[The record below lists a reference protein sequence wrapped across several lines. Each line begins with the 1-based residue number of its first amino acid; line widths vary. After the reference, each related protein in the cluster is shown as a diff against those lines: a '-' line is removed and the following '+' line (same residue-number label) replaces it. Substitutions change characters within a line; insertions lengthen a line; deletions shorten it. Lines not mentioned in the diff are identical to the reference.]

1 MEEQRIQ
8 HSQKPVTQVL
18 YMRVT
23 KDKYELP
30 LNVCA
35 SVREL
40 ARQTGRKESSIFT
53 FLSKN
58 KPGWKRVEIELDEE
72 EEI

>member
-8 HSQKPVTQVL
+8 NNQRPVKQVL

-23 KDKYELP
+23 RDKYEFP

-35 SVREL
+35 TVREL
-40 ARQTGRKESSIFT
+40 ARQTGRTESSIFT
-53 FLSKN
+53 LISKN

-72 EEI
+72 EDF

>member
-1 MEEQRIQ
+1 
-8 HSQKPVTQVL
+8 
-18 YMRVT
+18 MRVT